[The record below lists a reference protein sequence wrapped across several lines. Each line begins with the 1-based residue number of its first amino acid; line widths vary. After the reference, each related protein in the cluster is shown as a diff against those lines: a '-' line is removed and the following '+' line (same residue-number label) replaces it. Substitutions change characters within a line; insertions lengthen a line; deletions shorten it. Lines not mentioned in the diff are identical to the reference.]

1 MLALERIVWLIF
13 VQTKD
18 PMLQMCRTG
27 SQRCDRRI
35 SLKVLLPAGDSA
47 RRLREA
53 PRSLVWP
60 MRMLSRSTTLAMELV
75 DGRTLG
81 EWRQEQ
87 SRFSPLRVFP
97 CFREEW
103 PRQFGV
109 SKRKRD
115 CELGEGRLD
124 IEQTPSVAQLR
135 CLDCRHRVCVQDRFE
150 RHTANR
156 GSNAPSTE
164 RQRVDG

>member
-53 PRSLVWP
+53 QRSLVWP

-81 EWRQEQ
+81 GWRQEQ
-87 SRFSPLRVFP
+87 SRMARGLSGAYVRGLRGVFV
-97 CFREEW
+97 EW
-103 PRQFGV
+103 R
-109 SKRKRD
+109 
-115 CELGEGRLD
+115 
-124 IEQTPSVAQLR
+124 
-135 CLDCRHRVCVQDRFE
+135 
-150 RHTANR
+150 N
-156 GSNAPSTE
+156 
-164 RQRVDG
+164 QRVGG